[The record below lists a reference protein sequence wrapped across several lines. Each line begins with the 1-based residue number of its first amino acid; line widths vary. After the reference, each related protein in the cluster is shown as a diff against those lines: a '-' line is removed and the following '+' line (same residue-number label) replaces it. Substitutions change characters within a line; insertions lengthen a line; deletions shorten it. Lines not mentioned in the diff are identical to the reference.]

1 MSQKLCCFLAKCVYL
16 NFRKFVLQDGIFDKL
31 KVDCAKKFYISLVIQ
46 ELFIELRNDHTISP
60 YRQTQTKKVSI
71 FVAIHW
77 SFQHFEKIYRTG
89 LETLTWFSNLFAFCP
104 ASFNLKTW
112 AKKINLKNLFEM
124 VVWVL
129 MASLD
134 FTFQNLPV
142 ERIWSEVNARAK
154 YTIKKVLLEMDNNI
168 ETDMNEWWC
177 P

>member
-46 ELFIELRNDHTISP
+46 ELLIELRNDHTISP

-154 YTIKKVLLEMDNNI
+154 YTMKKVLLEMDNNI

>member
-154 YTIKKVLLEMDNNI
+154 YTMKKVLLEMDNNI

>member
-16 NFRKFVLQDGIFDKL
+16 NFRKCVLQDGIFNQL
-31 KVDCAKKFYISLVIQ
+31 KVDCAKGFYLSLVIQ

-112 AKKINLKNLFEM
+112 AKKIGLKKLSEM
-124 VVWVL
+124 VIWLL
-129 MASLD
+129 MASLK
-134 FTFQNLPV
+134 FTFV
-142 ERIWSEVNARAK
+142 H
-154 YTIKKVLLEMDNNI
+154 
-168 ETDMNEWWC
+168 
-177 P
+177 

>member
-77 SFQHFEKIYRTG
+77 SFQHFEKIYRNG

-112 AKKINLKNLFEM
+112 AEKISLENLSEM

-129 MASLD
+129 MASLN
-134 FTFQNLPV
+134 FTFV
-142 ERIWSEVNARAK
+142 
-154 YTIKKVLLEMDNNI
+154 Y
-168 ETDMNEWWC
+168 
-177 P
+177 

>member
-112 AKKINLKNLFEM
+112 AEKIRLENLSEM

-129 MASLD
+129 MASLN
-134 FTFQNLPV
+134 FTFV
-142 ERIWSEVNARAK
+142 
-154 YTIKKVLLEMDNNI
+154 Y
-168 ETDMNEWWC
+168 
-177 P
+177 

>member
-16 NFRKFVLQDGIFDKL
+16 NFRKSVLEDGIFDKL
-31 KVDCAKKFYISLVIQ
+31 KVDRAKKFYISLVIQ
-46 ELFIELRNDHTISP
+46 ELFIELRNDHVISP
-60 YRQTQTKKVSI
+60 CRQTQTKKVSI
-71 FVAIHW
+71 FAAIHW
-77 SFQHFEKIYRTG
+77 SFQHFEKIYRTD
-89 LETLTWFSNLFAFCP
+89 LETLAWFSNLFAFCP

-134 FTFQNLPV
+134 FTFVFQNLPV

-154 YTIKKVLLEMDNNI
+154 YTMKKVLLEMDNNI
-168 ETDMNEWWC
+168 
-177 P
+177 

>member
-1 MSQKLCCFLAKCVYL
+1 MSQKLCCFLAKYVYL
-16 NFRKFVLQDGIFDKL
+16 NFRKSVLQDGIFDKL
-31 KVDCAKKFYISLVIQ
+31 KVDCAKKFYISLLIQ

-154 YTIKKVLLEMDNNI
+154 YTMKKVLLEMDNNI